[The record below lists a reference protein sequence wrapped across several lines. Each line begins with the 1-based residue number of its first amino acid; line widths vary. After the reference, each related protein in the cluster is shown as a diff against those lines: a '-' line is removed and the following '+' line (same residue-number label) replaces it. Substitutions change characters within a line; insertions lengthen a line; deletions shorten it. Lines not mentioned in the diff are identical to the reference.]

1 MENKNLNVL
10 RNFKM
15 SDITTRSEVDGKNI
29 IEGHAAVF
37 EKTTNIGGFFYE
49 VIERG
54 AFDNCDL
61 SDVALFVNHDDN
73 EIPLA
78 RSKNGIHSTMQLN
91 IDEVGLFIRAELD
104 IENNQNASALY
115 SAIARRDIDGMS
127 FAFLIDEE
135 SWENLDTPMPTRRI
149 KKISKV
155 FEVSAVNNPAY
166 DDTEIYARD
175 KKTIEDAKEEIKNA
189 RSEDLELEREKLL
202 LKLKL
207 MEE

>member
-10 RNFKM
+10 RSFKM
-15 SDITTRSEVDGKNI
+15 SDIITRSEDDEKKI

-37 EKTTNIGGFFYE
+37 EKTTDIGGFFYE

-61 SDVALFVNHDDN
+61 SDVALFINHDDN

-104 IENNQNASALY
+104 IENNKNAASLY

-135 SWENLDTPMPTRRI
+135 SWENLDTSMPTRRI

-175 KKTIEDAKEEIKNA
+175 KKTIEDVKDEVKNA
-189 RSEDLELEREKLL
+189 RSEDLELEREKLI

-207 MEE
+207 MEA

>member
-104 IENNQNASALY
+104 IENNQNAAALY

-175 KKTIEDAKEEIKNA
+175 KKTIEDVKEEIKNA
-189 RSEDLELEREKLL
+189 RSDDFELEKEKLL

>member
-10 RNFKM
+10 RSFKM
-15 SDITTRSEVDGKNI
+15 SDITTRSEGDGQNI

-78 RSKNGIHSTMQLN
+78 RSKNGIHSTMKLN

-104 IENNQNASALY
+104 IENNQNAAALY

-175 KKTIEDAKEEIKNA
+175 KKTIEDIKDEVINA

-207 MEE
+207 MEG